1 MDDFM
6 DHLIIPGYSRISG
19 ACGWVDVR
27 FLAHWYVAVT
37 TTLKYLSCKIDYEV
51 ENLKLNAIFAWNY
64 TMDPIPLRL
73 TEDLQ
78 NRVDALSKEL
88 SISRSAVLR
97 LAIQQW
103 LDAAESRG
111 LNPLLLEGAQ
121 LKTVQ
126 KPMKNAQKK

>member
-1 MDDFM
+1 
-6 DHLIIPGYSRISG
+6 
-19 ACGWVDVR
+19 
-27 FLAHWYVAVT
+27 
-37 TTLKYLSCKIDYEV
+37 
-51 ENLKLNAIFAWNY
+51 
-64 TMDPIPLRL
+64 MDPIPLRL

>member
-1 MDDFM
+1 MQ
-6 DHLIIPGYSRISG
+6 
-19 ACGWVDVR
+19 
-27 FLAHWYVAVT
+27 FLHYHA
-37 TTLKYLSCKIDYEV
+37 
-51 ENLKLNAIFAWNY
+51 
-64 TMDPIPLRL
+64 MDPIPLRL

-78 NRVDALSKEL
+78 IRVDALSKEL

-121 LKTVQ
+121 VKAVQ
-126 KPMKNAQKK
+126 KPMKNAKK